1 MKRQRG
7 VISGL
12 GQLALAGGLLCLGPS
27 DAAPVA
33 SPAQTPYFS
42 EVSTETGID
51 FRHFNG
57 MSGEYYL
64 AEIMG
69 SGAAV
74 FDYDNDGDLDV
85 YLVQGAMLGPG
96 KRLSDALFP
105 PQADTPLTDRLLRN
119 NLQVGEDGMP
129 RLNFT
134 DITAESGIR
143 TVAYGMGVA
152 TGDFDNDGWV
162 DLYITNFGTNQLL
175 RNNGDGTFVDVT
187 EQAKVGDPRWSVSAA
202 FLDYNRDGWLDIFVG
217 NYVRLGLERFKP
229 CRAPSSALDYCT
241 PLAYEA
247 QPDRLYRNRGDGS
260 FEDVSERA
268 GITRDYGAALGVA
281 VADFDGDGWPDVY
294 VANDATANQL
304 WTNQKDGTFRNN
316 ALFAGVAVN
325 MQGAPEGSMGVD
337 AADYDG
343 DGDVDLFMTHITRET
358 NTIYVN
364 DGQGWFEDRTIA
376 IGLAAPSK
384 GYTGFG
390 TGWFDLD
397 NDGWLDLFAGNGEVS
412 IIDGLSNAADPF
424 PLHQPNQLFLND
436 AGRRFLDV
444 SDRGGPALALSEVT
458 RGAAFGDVDND
469 GDIDIVVTNNN
480 GPARLLLNDKGN
492 QASWLGLR
500 LLDRHG
506 RGQSLVAPGKDRRQ
520 LCLGERCPGA
530 GGAWQDPAGPP
541 CSCSLAGRICG
552 GMEGPAG
559 ERVHHPAAGHGRK
572 ESVRNRRAH
581 WSEISPASVPAD
593 ALTQGGSLARL
604 GLSPVACPKHQTT
617 TGSPTEPEWRP
628 S

>member
-1 MKRQRG
+1 MKRKRS
-7 VISGL
+7 VSSGL
-12 GQLALAGGLLCLGPS
+12 VRAALMGSVLCVGHS
-27 DAAPVA
+27 YAAPLTLP
-33 SPAQTPYFS
+33 SQTPYFS
-42 EVSTETGID
+42 EISAATGID
-51 FRHFNG
+51 FQHFNG

-64 AEIMG
+64 VEIMG

-96 KRLSDALFP
+96 KRLADALFP
-105 PQADTPLTDRLLRN
+105 PQSDQPLTDRLLRN
-119 NLQVGEDGMP
+119 DLVVTEDGSR
-129 RLNFT
+129 RLRFT
-134 DITAESGIR
+134 DVTADSGIGAI
-143 TVAYGMGVA
+143 AYGMGVA
-152 TGDFDNDGWV
+152 TGDFDNDGWA
-162 DLYITNFGTNQLL
+162 DLYVTNYGDNRLL
-175 RNNGDGTFVDVT
+175 RNNGDGTFADVT
-187 EQAKVGDPRWSVSAA
+187 QQAGVGDPRWGVSAA
-202 FLDYNRDGWLDIFVG
+202 FLDYDRDGWLDLFVG

-304 WTNQKDGTFRNN
+304 WTNQKDGTFENN
-316 ALFAGVAVN
+316 AFFAGVAVN

-337 AADYDG
+337 AADFDG
-343 DGDVDLFMTHITRET
+343 DGDVDLFMTHTTRET

-376 IGLAAPSK
+376 IGLAGPSK

-390 TGWFDLD
+390 TRWFDLD

-412 IIDGLSNAADPF
+412 FIQALSNAADPF

-436 AGRRFLDV
+436 AGQRFLDV

-458 RGAAFGDVDND
+458 RGAAFGDMDND
-469 GDIDIVVTNNN
+469 GDTDILLTNNN
-480 GPARLLLNDKGN
+480 GPARLLINNKGDR
-492 QASWLGLR
+492 ASWLGLR
-500 LLDRHG
+500 LLDDHG
-506 RGQSLVAPGKDRRQ
+506 RDALGARAQVHRAEGTPLWRRARTDGSYASASDPRVLVGLGKSTEVVRV
-520 LCLGERCPGA
+520 
-530 GGAWQDPAGPP
+530 
-541 CSCSLAGRICG
+541 
-552 GMEGPAG
+552 
-559 ERVHHPAAGHGRK
+559 RVHWPDGEVEQWR
-572 ESVRNRRAH
+572 
-581 WSEISPASVPAD
+581 EISINRYHT
-593 ALTQGGSLARL
+593 LRQG
-604 GLSPVACPKHQTT
+604 QTR
-617 TGSPTEPEWRP
+617 RP
-628 S
+628 